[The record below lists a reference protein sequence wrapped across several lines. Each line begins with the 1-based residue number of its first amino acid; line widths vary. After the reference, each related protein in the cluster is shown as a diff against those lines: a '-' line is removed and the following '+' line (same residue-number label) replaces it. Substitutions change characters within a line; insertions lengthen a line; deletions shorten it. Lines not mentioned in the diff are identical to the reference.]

1 MPESS
6 NQKILIEI
14 QTTVKS
20 MHRQLFGN
28 GQPGVI
34 AEMKGRLHALE
45 RLRWIVYGAVFTA
58 LAGIFGPDALK
69 LLAGG

>member
-1 MPESS
+1 MPEPS

-45 RLRWIVYGAVFTA
+45 RLRWIVYGALTA
-58 LAGIFGPDALK
+58 ALMGIYGTDAIK
-69 LLAGG
+69 LLAGN